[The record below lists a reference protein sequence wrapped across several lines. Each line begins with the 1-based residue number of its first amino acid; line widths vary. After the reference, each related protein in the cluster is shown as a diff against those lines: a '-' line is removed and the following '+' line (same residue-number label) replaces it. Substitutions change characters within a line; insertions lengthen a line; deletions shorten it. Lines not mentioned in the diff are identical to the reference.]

1 MDSNHL
7 RHFFFGTM
15 ISSLL
20 VMGCGDGGPKLVK
33 ATGKVT
39 YQGEPLP
46 KATVVFVPDGEER
59 TAFATT
65 DEQGEFVITTN
76 GRPGAIPG
84 SYKVAVTAI
93 RLLRE
98 VTEEEAISMSN
109 EQIYANQE
117 SLIPVKYNNGISSG
131 IVATVSNNPSE
142 NQFAFE
148 LQ

>member
-1 MDSNHL
+1 MNGNRIRL
-7 RHFFFGTM
+7 FVFGTVVL
-15 ISSLL
+15 SLL
-20 VMGCGDGGPKLVK
+20 VMGCGDRGPKLVK

-46 KATVVFVPDGEER
+46 KATVVFVPEGEER

-65 DEQGEFVITTN
+65 DEQGDFVIATN

-84 SYKVAVTAI
+84 TYKVAVTAI

-98 VTEEEAISMSN
+98 VSEEEAISMSN

-131 IVATVSNNPSE
+131 MVATVSSDASDNH
-142 NQFAFE
+142 FAFE